1 MSRIGRRLRQAACL
15 LSAPP
20 TVAHELT
27 HYAVARC
34 RTERVAVEVELFET
48 GARAVWAPL
57 DSPLWR
63 ALAFLG
69 PTLFGSLLGLI
80 WLVSDVS
87 VEGWRLIVALG
98 LGLYT
103 VPSPQD
109 LRGAAGFQQLDDAE
123 ES

>member
-27 HYAVARC
+27 HFAVARV
-34 RTERVAVEVELFET
+34 RTTEAAIEVGLFDGRAVAVWE
-48 GARAVWAPL
+48 PL
-57 DSPLWR
+57 DSRLWR

-69 PTLFGSLLGLI
+69 PTLFGCLLGLI
-80 WLVSDVS
+80 WLVSGVS
-87 VEGWRLIVALG
+87 VEGWRLIVAIG

-103 VPSPQD
+103 MPSAAD
-109 LRGAAGFQQLDDAE
+109 VRGACGYQLKEMD
-123 ES
+123 S

>member
-27 HYAVARC
+27 HYAVARL
-34 RTERVAVEVELFET
+34 RTERAAVEVGLLDAT
-48 GARAVWAPL
+48 ARAVWEPL
-57 DSPLWR
+57 ESPLWR

-69 PTLFGSLLGLI
+69 PTLFGSVLGLI

-103 VPSPQD
+103 VPSPAD
-109 LRGAAGFQQLDDAE
+109 LRGAAGYQHTTEDT
-123 ES
+123 